1 MNMLSFLG
9 ETPTI
14 ALRLAQE
21 ECGEEA
27 IVISTK
33 KISNAQQNGK
43 DMSDLIVKLKNS
55 IIQDIEDI
63 KAAKHEQLLR
73 RNDDK
78 HILIDNITS
87 LKSQLNSEL
96 ISKMQDGVD
105 VNIYRK
111 SVDLLEIEL
120 KELYELNKR
129 LASIVLPVQQ
139 MYKDLV
145 SEITA
150 VNGGKI
156 FDIKA

>member
-1 MNMLSFLG
+1 MI
-9 ETPTI
+9 EKTI
-14 ALRLAQE
+14 
-21 ECGEEA
+21 
-27 IVISTK
+27 
-33 KISNAQQNGK
+33 K

-73 RNDDK
+73 RNDEK

-120 KELYELNKR
+120 KELYELNRK

-145 SEITA
+145 SEIA
-150 VNGGKI
+150 EANGGKF